1 MIFHSY
7 VSLPE
12 GIKGDFHCH
21 VWWPECRFEHAES
34 LHMLAI
40 WCLFRHQMTCNPD
53 TRCIC
58 LCQVSIQLVISYNFS
73 FLYIYNSVS
82 YIYIY
87 IHTYTYRYLLLQ
99 MQSRYVQKI
108 AIRKDSETDHHPHLS
123 GVSCLELVSSVLGN
137 GISGLQW
144 WSFISYNW
152 WFQWDYTLNG
162 FSSVL

>member
-21 VWWPECRFEHAES
+21 VWWPECRFEHGES

-40 WCLFRHQMTCNPD
+40 WCLFGHQMTCNPD

-73 FLYIYNSVS
+73 FLYIYIILYRIHIH

-87 IHTYTYRYLLLQ
+87 IRIHIVIYFCKCNLAMCRKLLFEKTQKLIIIHTLEFRTSSWCHQ
-99 MQSRYVQKI
+99 CWEI
-108 AIRKDSETDHHPHLS
+108 AFRAYSDGH
-123 GVSCLELVSSVLGN
+123 G
-137 GISGLQW
+137 
-144 WSFISYNW
+144 Y
-152 WFQWDYTLNG
+152 
-162 FSSVL
+162 